1 MDSVYRL
8 KELATLVT
16 RAWKELDDRLRE
28 KVVAYIDEYREMRP
42 ELEVITE
49 QLRVQI
55 KQIFNDTDVRPLFV
69 AARTKSVE
77 SFRQKASRTVYSGEE
92 GQERELEFPDPI
104 SMMHDIVGIRVIV
117 QLPRQVK
124 AAAQIIKRCRNEF
137 YIESDREKETGSV
150 ETGTYGYSSRHLIV
164 RPKDNQTVADYEA
177 RHPQRV
183 LPFVFEIQI
192 RTILT
197 HAWSEF
203 EHEIRFKRRN
213 SEAWTPYLDREFT
226 GAAAMLDS
234 VEHLFTDIDQRHQR
248 ILAFWDANGVGGEE
262 LTSELIG
269 EVWST
274 MWPHL
279 EYKEDSD
286 WEWARELLASHNI
299 TTPKGLASLLDAT
312 TITHVRQALDHRFS
326 PGPDRLLDDL
336 LLWKFG
342 YTHLDLTAQDDPRR
356 RASLSRRLQQIRTY
370 RRQGM
375 QAE

>member
-1 MDSVYRL
+1 M
-8 KELATLVT
+8 T

-55 KQIFNDTDVRPLFV
+55 KQLFNDTDVRPLFV

-77 SFRQKASRTVYSGEE
+77 SFRQKASRTVYSKEE

-117 QLPRQVK
+117 QLPRQVR

-137 YIESDREKETGSV
+137 YIESDREKDTGSV

-164 RPKDNQTVADYEA
+164 RPKDNPIVAEYEA

-197 HAWSEF
+197 HAC
-203 EHEIRFKRRN
+203 
-213 SEAWTPYLDREFT
+213 
-226 GAAAMLDS
+226 
-234 VEHLFTDIDQRHQR
+234 
-248 ILAFWDANGVGGEE
+248 
-262 LTSELIG
+262 
-269 EVWST
+269 
-274 MWPHL
+274 
-279 EYKEDSD
+279 
-286 WEWARELLASHNI
+286 
-299 TTPKGLASLLDAT
+299 
-312 TITHVRQALDHRFS
+312 
-326 PGPDRLLDDL
+326 
-336 LLWKFG
+336 
-342 YTHLDLTAQDDPRR
+342 PRCR
-356 RASLSRRLQQIRTY
+356 Y
-370 RRQGM
+370 
-375 QAE
+375 